1 MPKTRRPRVLI
12 VNCYFPETR
21 EPLQLKNEM
30 PMPLAPVHLAGWF
43 AADRCDIRLHNE
55 VSHGFLELFRP
66 EWLSWPDLIVF
77 CGLTPAFDRML
88 HISAYA
94 RTRNPKVIT
103 VAGGLAI
110 RSLRRYASR
119 FFDYTTT
126 GDVEDIRGIIREALG
141 PEYVAET
148 MHPRYDL
155 ADWLGPWIGYVESS
169 RNCNFRCSFCTLTA
183 DGRPYQVHGPEFLRQ
198 QIAAL
203 GRRRLIHIADNQF
216 AGPDRQSFRDRVA
229 VLKEMR
235 AAGHFQYW
243 AGFVTDAFMWDDEN
257 LQLAQESG
265 CISLLIGVE
274 SFDEIWLR
282 KMNKAQNVRQSQVDL
297 IRRCLE
303 AGILFQYGL
312 VYDATSRTVE
322 EMHRELLAIA
332 DEPAIPAPNFIFS
345 AIPFPGTPLFHEVWD
360 QGLILPG
367 TKIRDLEGSTLS
379 LKPLDDVDTA
389 AGFLRNGKNLR
400 GHRAPFVRHQLRM
413 LRRYR
418 THLSATQ
425 KAVSWLTLG
434 SIMSP
439 QALSNTRY
447 LLKRRRQRTH
457 VSTTDRLDV
466 VYTPRFPV
474 DPQYEGYFQPTQ
486 VTNMAGHLNETIVED
501 LLDTRYRRQAAI

>member
-1 MPKTRRPRVLI
+1 
-12 VNCYFPETR
+12 
-21 EPLQLKNEM
+21 
-30 PMPLAPVHLAGWF
+30 
-43 AADRCDIRLHNE
+43 
-55 VSHGFLELFRP
+55 
-66 EWLSWPDLIVF
+66 
-77 CGLTPAFDRML
+77 
-88 HISAYA
+88 
-94 RTRNPKVIT
+94 
-103 VAGGLAI
+103 
-110 RSLRRYASR
+110 
-119 FFDYTTT
+119 
-126 GDVEDIRGIIREALG
+126 
-141 PEYVAET
+141 
-148 MHPRYDL
+148 
-155 ADWLGPWIGYVESS
+155 
-169 RNCNFRCSFCTLTA
+169 
-183 DGRPYQVHGPEFLRQ
+183 
-198 QIAAL
+198 
-203 GRRRLIHIADNQF
+203 
-216 AGPDRQSFRDRVA
+216 
-229 VLKEMR
+229 
-235 AAGHFQYW
+235 
-243 AGFVTDAFMWDDEN
+243 
-257 LQLAQESG
+257 
-265 CISLLIGVE
+265 
-274 SFDEIWLR
+274 
-282 KMNKAQNVRQSQVDL
+282 
-297 IRRCLE
+297 
-303 AGILFQYGL
+303 L